1 MQPLV
6 RGNIRLAAT
15 VMLLKDADEGLTVYM
30 AKRPGK
36 GVFPDIYVFPGGK
49 VDEADWASDICYGL
63 SDEEA
68 SSNMNLDSGA
78 LRYWVA
84 AARECFEECG
94 VLLVRSNGRLINT
107 LSAKDKKQHQFSR
120 EKLLSDEWS
129 FHSICETENWSIDCA
144 SLAYFSHWI
153 TPELAPKRFDTRFFI
168 AAMPEGQTAI
178 AHEKEIMNAQ
188 WVSPAVALE
197 NFHASKWKMI
207 DPTIRSLETL
217 TQFTDVAGALR
228 GVRAGNHLMPWTEAL
243 GEQGMQQFNSKP
255 ISFKE

>member
-15 VMLLKDADEGLTVYM
+15 VMLLKDSDEGLMVYM

-49 VDEADWASDICYGL
+49 VDETDWAPDICYGL

-94 VLLVRSNGRLINT
+94 VLLVRSNGLLINT
-107 LSAKDKKQHQFSR
+107 SSAKDKKQHQFSR
-120 EKLLSDEWS
+120 EKLLNDEWS
-129 FHSICETENWSIDCA
+129 FQTICGTENWSIDCA

-153 TPELAPKRFDTRFFI
+153 TPELAPQRFDTRFFI

-188 WVSPAVALE
+188 WVSPEVALE

-207 DPTIRSLETL
+207 DPTIKSLETL
-217 TQFTDVAGALR
+217 TQFTDVAGALM
-228 GVRAGNHLMPWTEAL
+228 GVRAGNHLIPWTEAL

-255 ISFKE
+255 ISFRE

>member
-49 VDEADWASDICYGL
+49 VDEADWAPDICYGL

-94 VLLVRSNGRLINT
+94 VLLVRSNGLLINT
-107 LSAKDKKQHQFSR
+107 SSAKDKKQHQFSR

-243 GEQGMQQFNSKP
+243 GEQGMQQFNSER

>member
-6 RGNIRLAAT
+6 TGNIRLAAT
-15 VMLLKDADEGLTVYM
+15 VMLLKDSDEGLTVYM
-30 AKRPGK
+30 AKRPGR

-49 VDEADWASDICYGL
+49 VDESDWAPDICYGL

-68 SSNMNLDSGA
+68 SSNMSLDSGA

-94 VLLVRSNGRLINT
+94 VLLVRNNCSLISSFST
-107 LSAKDKKQHQFSR
+107 TDKEQQKLSR
-120 EKLLSDEWS
+120 EKLLKNEKS
-129 FHSICETENWSIDCA
+129 FHSICEKENWAIDCG

-168 AAMPEGQTAI
+168 AAMPEGQAAI

-188 WVSPAVALE
+188 WVSPKAALD
-197 NFHASKWKMI
+197 NFHASRWKMI
-207 DPTIRSLETL
+207 DPTIKSLETL
-217 TQFTDVAGALR
+217 TQFADVAEALNR
-228 GVRAGNHLMPWTEAL
+228 VKEGNHLMPWTEAL
-243 GEQGMQQFNSKP
+243 GKQGMQKFSSKP